1 MISSK
6 TFNNIKY
13 FTTIAA
19 VILIIVF
26 AILKFIIDLPTYEA
40 ILLSCIIAVSVLI
53 IENIIYI
60 NGQVTDPLNCDQCK
74 IQKNDNSNSNN
85 QSINTNENFESI
97 GERIMNRIEENSK
110 IIGNNLETVFDKIIP
125 PTKPEENVNLPVS
138 TSSNSSNSN
147 FSEPVQPTQ
156 STQSTQSTQPTQ
168 STQST
173 QPNNYEFK
181 CVKVIKQD
189 PTLVTQPV
197 SLPSMQP
204 NEILALQAAMNNAS
218 PNIAMDPNAPAN
230 ISSLYNTIPAKMD
243 EGFEMLDKPI
253 DEQEQQTNNIS
264 KDDIKASIKAKINAD
279 TESNNNIKDVYL
291 NKNITDP
298 SIFSTPSNTK
308 ELVDG
313 TTDPIRPVDATFDV
327 GYVKYQQDG
336 MQALEDKAALKN
348 NIFRAS
354 IGNQQVVQEYLQD
367 GKKYY
372 NDIFTWSTD
381 APKTYEA
388 LNSELKYGDYNYIS
402 PLNKGMTNRA
412 YTFINPTNWYP
423 IPPFPPV
430 CVTNKRCTTCPI
442 QFTDGKDYMN
452 WAPLEDFDNARR
464 FTGDMGINIDYIKN
478 VLNNPTAY

>member
-6 TFNNIKY
+6 TFNNVKY

-26 AILKFIIDLPTYEA
+26 FILKFIIDLPTYEA
-40 ILLSCIIAVSVLI
+40 ILLACIIAVSVLI

-74 IQKNDNSNSNN
+74 IQKVDNSSSSSNSNSNSN
-85 QSINTNENFESI
+85 PNENFESI
-97 GERIMNRIEENSK
+97 GEKILNRLEENSK
-110 IIGNNLETVFDKIIP
+110 IISSNIESVVDKILP
-125 PTKPEENVNLPVS
+125 DTKPEQPVS
-138 TSSNSSNSN
+138 TPPVSTTPSVTTPSAPSTSSTSS
-147 FSEPVQPTQ
+147 PPQTQ
-156 STQSTQSTQPTQ
+156 
-168 STQST
+168 
-173 QPNNYEFK
+173 NNYEFK

-189 PTLVTQPV
+189 PSLVTQPV
-197 SLPSMQP
+197 SLPTMQP

-230 ISSLYNTIPAKMD
+230 ISSLTTTIPAKIG
-243 EGFEMLDKPI
+243 EGFEMLDSPI
-253 DEQEQQTNNIS
+253 DEQEQQTNNLS
-264 KDDIKASIKAKINAD
+264 KEDIKASIKAKINANPD
-279 TESNNNIKDVYL
+279 SNIKDVYL
-291 NKNITDP
+291 NKNIADP
-298 SIFSTPSNTK
+298 SIFSIPNNNK

-313 TTDPIRPVDATFDV
+313 TTDPIRPIDASFDV

-381 APKTYEA
+381 APKSYES
-388 LNSELKYGDYNYIS
+388 LNSELKYGDYNYIG
-402 PLNKGMTNRA
+402 PLNKGMINKA
-412 YTFINPTNWYP
+412 YTFISPTNWYP

-430 CVTNKRCTTCPI
+430 CVTNKRCTTSPVVI
-442 QFTDGKDYMN
+442 SDGNDYMN
-452 WAPLEDFDNARR
+452 FAALEDFDNARR

>member
-6 TFNNIKY
+6 TFNNVKY

-26 AILKFIIDLPTYEA
+26 FILKFIIDLPTYEA
-40 ILLSCIIAVSVLI
+40 ILLACIIAVSVLI

-60 NGQVTDPLNCDQCK
+60 NGEVTDPLNCDQCK
-74 IQKNDNSNSNN
+74 IQKVDNSSSNSNT
-85 QSINTNENFESI
+85 NTNENFESI
-97 GERIMNRIEENSK
+97 GERIMNRLGENSK
-110 IIGNNLETVFDKIIP
+110 IISNNLESVVDKIL
-125 PTKPEENVNLPVS
+125 PEEPVNLP
-138 TSSNSSNSN
+138 
-147 FSEPVQPTQ
+147 
-156 STQSTQSTQPTQ
+156 TQPGPVPTPTPIPVPIQ
-168 STQST
+168 
-173 QPNNYEFK
+173 NNYEFK
-181 CVKVIKQD
+181 CVKIINQD
-189 PTLVTQPV
+189 PSLVTQPV
-197 SLPSMQP
+197 SLSTMQP

-230 ISSLYNTIPAKMD
+230 ISSLTTTIQAKIG
-243 EGFEMLDKPI
+243 EGFEMLDSPI
-253 DEQEQQTNNIS
+253 DEQEQEQEQEQKQKQQQQQKTNNLS
-264 KDDIKASIKAKINAD
+264 KEDIKASIIAKIN
-279 TESNNNIKDVYL
+279 SNSNKPKDVYL
-291 NKNITDP
+291 NKNIVDP
-298 SIFSTPSNTK
+298 SIFSIQSNTK

-313 TTDPIRPVDATFDV
+313 TTDPIRPLDATFDS
-327 GYVKYQQDG
+327 GYVKYQKDG

-354 IGNQQVVQEYLQD
+354 IGNQEVVQEYLQD

-381 APKTYEA
+381 APKSYES
-388 LNSELKYGDYNYIS
+388 LNSELKYGDYNYIG
-402 PLNKGMTNRA
+402 PLNKGMINKA

-442 QFTDGKDYMN
+442 QITDGKDYMS

-478 VLNNPTAY
+478 VLNNPEGY